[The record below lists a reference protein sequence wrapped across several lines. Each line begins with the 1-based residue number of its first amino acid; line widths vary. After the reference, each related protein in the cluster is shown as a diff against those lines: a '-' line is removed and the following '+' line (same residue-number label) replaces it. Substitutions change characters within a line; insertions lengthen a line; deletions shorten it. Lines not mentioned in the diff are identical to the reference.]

1 MNQAV
6 VPLKTVIK
14 PKKLK
19 IVAPLSLD
27 TPLSI
32 EDAMSG
38 LTLISTKQEPVPV
51 ELATVVQEQVPAE
64 LAAKAKTD
72 ANPKKRK
79 LKVIKTLSIEEAMGG
94 LTLNPVAEAVNKPI
108 KTLSIEEAM
117 GGLTIEPVA
126 EAVNKPIKTVSI
138 EEAMGG
144 LSLVET
150 VPAIPQQS
158 VWMSMRRAPPI
169 KSGIVWEGIEDIT
182 DDEADDEEL
191 ERRATIIEE
200 TREKIQHRYYR
211 KTLDGFHRAGLFLN
225 WGPINPQRYMGTRDI
240 IKGRRTLSR

>member
-27 TPLSI
+27 TPLSL

-64 LAAKAKTD
+64 PKAKAKTE
-72 ANPKKRK
+72 AKPKKRK
-79 LKVIKTLSIEEAMGG
+79 LKVID
-94 LTLNPVAEAVNKPI
+94 
-108 KTLSIEEAM
+108 TLSIEEAM
-117 GGLTIEPVA
+117 GGLTINPVA

-158 VWMSMRRAPPI
+158 IWMSMRRAPPI

-182 DDEADDEEL
+182 DDEADD
-191 ERRATIIEE
+191 
-200 TREKIQHRYYR
+200 YR
-211 KTLDGFHRAGLFLN
+211 GDDAGDVAEHVEHAA
-225 WGPINPQRYMGTRDI
+225 R
-240 IKGRRTLSR
+240 

>member
-19 IVAPLSLD
+19 IAAPLSLD
-27 TPLSI
+27 TSLAL

-64 LAAKAKTD
+64 PKAKAK
-72 ANPKKRK
+72 AKAEPKPKKMK
-79 LKVIKTLSIEEAMGG
+79 LKVID
-94 LTLNPVAEAVNKPI
+94 
-108 KTLSIEEAM
+108 TLSIEEAM

-126 EAVNKPIKTVSI
+126 EPVKTVSI

-158 VWMSMRRAPPI
+158 VWMSMRRAPPV

-225 WGPINPQRYMGTRDI
+225 WGPINPQRYLGTRDI
-240 IKGRRTLSR
+240 IKGRRTLS

>member
-19 IVAPLSLD
+19 IAAPLSID

-38 LTLISTKQEPVPV
+38 LTLISTEQEPVPV
-51 ELATVVQEQVPAE
+51 ELATVVQEQVPVE
-64 LAAKAKTD
+64 LAAKAKAKVKTE
-72 ANPKKRK
+72 AKPKKMK
-79 LKVIKTLSIEEAMGG
+79 LNVID
-94 LTLNPVAEAVNKPI
+94 
-108 KTLSIEEAM
+108 TLSIEEAM
-117 GGLTIEPVA
+117 GGLTIDPVA
-126 EAVNKPIKTVSI
+126 QAVNKPIKTLSI

-158 VWMSMRRAPPI
+158 IWMSLRRAPPV

-191 ERRATIIEE
+191 ERRATIIKE

-211 KTLDGFHRAGLFLN
+211 KTLDEFHRAGLFLS
-225 WGPINPQRYMGTRDI
+225 WGPINPKRYIGTRDI
-240 IKGRRTLSR
+240 IKGRRSLSR

>member
-19 IVAPLSLD
+19 IAAPLSID

-64 LAAKAKTD
+64 PKAKAKAEPKLKID
-72 ANPKKRK
+72 AKPKKMK
-79 LKVIKTLSIEEAMGG
+79 LKVID
-94 LTLNPVAEAVNKPI
+94 
-108 KTLSIEEAM
+108 TLSIEEAM

-126 EAVNKPIKTVSI
+126 EAVKTVSI

-158 VWMSMRRAPPI
+158 VWMSMRRAPPF

-225 WGPINPQRYMGTRDI
+225 WGPINPQRYLGTRDI
-240 IKGRRTLSR
+240 IKGRRTLS

>member
-19 IVAPLSLD
+19 IAAPLSID

-64 LAAKAKTD
+64 LAAKPKAKAEPKLKID
-72 ANPKKRK
+72 ANPKKMK
-79 LKVIKTLSIEEAMGG
+79 LKVID
-94 LTLNPVAEAVNKPI
+94 
-108 KTLSIEEAM
+108 TLSIEEAM

-126 EAVNKPIKTVSI
+126 EAVKTVSI

-158 VWMSMRRAPPI
+158 VWMSMRRAPPF

-225 WGPINPQRYMGTRDI
+225 WGPINPQRYLGTRDI
-240 IKGRRTLSR
+240 IKGRRTLS